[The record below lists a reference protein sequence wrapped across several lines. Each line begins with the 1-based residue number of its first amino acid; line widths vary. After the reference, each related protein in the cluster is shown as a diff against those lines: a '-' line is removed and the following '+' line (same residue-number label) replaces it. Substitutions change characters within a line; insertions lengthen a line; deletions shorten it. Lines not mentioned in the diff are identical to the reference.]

1 MFVGRPKWGRINFR
15 SMEFTF
21 KLDES
26 SSQTKLQQLIH
37 AINEAIS
44 SGVLNEGDFLPSVN
58 KLSRESGLS
67 RDTVFK
73 AYTTLKQ
80 RSVISSTPT
89 KGYFVSHESFKVMML
104 LDDFSAF
111 KEQLYTSFRTILP
124 ENYTV
129 DLLFHH
135 YNADVFEQ
143 LVLNSLGRYS
153 MYVVMNIQNDRIEKV
168 VRKIDP
174 NKLLIL
180 DMGKPA
186 HHEIAYI
193 VQDFEQAFY
202 NCLQQGLERITA
214 YDEFNLVFPE
224 STPHPRVAINT
235 FKDFCQENALKHAV
249 ISRIKNK
256 SIERGQAYLVIKE
269 DDLVYIIK
277 ACKRQGLVLGKDVG
291 LISYNDSPMKEI
303 VGNGITVISVDFE
316 EMGRKAAHFVG
327 NKQKVFE
334 TLPPKLIWRDSL

>member
-1 MFVGRPKWGRINFR
+1 
-15 SMEFTF
+15 MEFTF
-21 KLDES
+21 KLDKS

-89 KGYFVSHESFKVMML
+89 KGYFVSHESFKVMVL

-111 KEQLYTSFRTILP
+111 KEQLYSSFRMALP

-135 YNADVFEQ
+135 YNQDVFEQ
-143 LVLNSLGRYS
+143 LILNSLGRYS
-153 MYVVMNIQNDRIEKV
+153 MYVVMNIQNERIEKV

-186 HHEIAYI
+186 NQEMAYI

-202 NCLQQGLERITA
+202 NCLEQGLDRISN
-214 YDEFNLVFPE
+214 YEEFNLVFPE
-224 STPHPRVAINT
+224 STPHPQITIDT
-235 FKDFCQENALKHAV
+235 FQRFCGEKQLKHAV
-249 ISRIKNK
+249 IPRIKNK

-277 ACKRQGLVLGKDVG
+277 SCKRQGLKLGEDVG

-303 VGNGITVISVDFE
+303 VGNGMTVISIDFE
-316 EMGRKAAHFVG
+316 EMGQKAAHFVES
-327 NKQKVFE
+327 KHKVFE
-334 TLPPKLIWRDSL
+334 TLPPKLILRGSL